1 MRAIQAAKIKIPNE
15 PKIIPKRAHFLFFTF
30 RTLKTP
36 INKAINETTDP
47 TNTAKVPLLIEP
59 NKIIVPKPTIPNIPE
74 ALAIFWCFGSFSL
87 ITESFLTNCS

>member
-1 MRAIQAAKIKIPNE
+1 MRAIQAAKNIIPNE
-15 PKIIPKRAHFLFFTF
+15 PKIIPKRAHFLFFTL

-36 INKAINETTDP
+36 INKAINEATDP
-47 TNTAKVPLLIEP
+47 TNTAKVPLLIKP

-87 ITESFLTNCS
+87 ITNLL